1 MSLKTDYLNGS
12 TGFYE
17 QMDDVFAQGEAWVT
31 SNSSTIS
38 AGLITNAAKGL
49 KTFTINAGVAFEPSN
64 LRLLGL
70 HWKSF
75 QAGVISGLAAQ
86 NIYNYECVVSLNTSD
101 SLSTSIDL
109 NFTF

>member
-17 QMDDVFAQGEAWVT
+17 QMDDVFDQGEAWVT
-31 SNSSTIS
+31 SNASAIS
-38 AGLITNAAKGL
+38 AALIANAAKGL
-49 KTFTINAGVAFEPSN
+49 KTFTVTLGVAFEPSN

-70 HWKSF
+70 HWQSF
-75 QAGVISGLAAQ
+75 QSGVVAGLAAQ
-86 NIYNYECVVSLNTSD
+86 QVYEYECSVELNTAD

-109 NFTF
+109 KFTF

>member
-31 SNSSTIS
+31 SNSSAIS
-38 AGLITNAAKGL
+38 AALISNAAKGL
-49 KTFTINAGVAFEPSN
+49 KTFTVTLGVSFEPSN
-64 LRLLGL
+64 LRLLGY

-75 QAGVISGLAAQ
+75 QAGVIAGLAAQ
-86 NIYNYECVVSLNTSD
+86 QIYDYECSVELNTSD
-101 SLSTSIDL
+101 SLSTSLDL
-109 NFTF
+109 KFTF